1 MKNEEHRSLF
11 VFDDFLDKG
20 HSIQKIYAL
29 YGASSGADIASLSYV
44 IHGSQRIEEGT
55 VTDRTKID
63 TFYDITAQL
72 VPHGSGPVSETPDWL
87 AKAYEEASS
96 DPEYDKKREDI
107 DICVRSTNGMIYR
120 GIYYQPY
127 ISTGYVAHM
136 EALTPEQNAQLR
148 NAITAD

>member
-55 VTDRTKID
+55 VTDRTKTD